1 MHKIYPKPMETP
13 RKFPNP
19 ESFFWLRPWF
29 ILFAHHALFDNV
41 TYFGFSDRPWIRT
54 WFSGVITYDH
64 YADLK
69 TISHFY
75 LKLCLSVHLELKW
88 HCMHRNSSFGGL
100 FVMKSD

>member
-75 LKLCLSVHLELKW
+75 LKLCLFWNLNGIACSVTAVLKV
-88 HCMHRNSSFGGL
+88 CL
-100 FVMKSD
+100 